1 MLRLFLQVNQ
11 MRRVVLIVA
20 AIFVFTE
27 ALSVG
32 VRADQQQVPQGQ
44 GGAPAPAR
52 QGGQGQA
59 GQGQAGQGRQGGS
72 NVQDVV
78 GGVNQQQGGAQGQG
92 RGGAGGRG
100 RAAGPP
106 PKPAPR
112 DANGRAILWGFTPQE
127 KGVWLPGSGITITTP
142 IAKYETIP
150 FQPWAKALYDFRQT
164 NELEPHTRCKA
175 SGFSRQFETPY
186 GVEFVNLPEMNLMY
200 IFDIGGPHTY
210 RTIYMDGRTH
220 PANLKPAYYGHS
232 IGWWEG
238 DTLVV
243 DTVGYNES
251 FWLDRRGLPHTDKL
265 HTQERFTRT
274 DQATIK
280 YETLVDDPGAYTEP
294 WKGGFNLRWEPGT
307 ELFEYVC
314 QQANYATELM
324 VGDYGKVD
332 RTSDI
337 IP

>member
-1 MLRLFLQVNQ
+1 MLRLFLQVSQ
-11 MRRVVLIVA
+11 MRRLVLITA
-20 AIFVFTE
+20 AIFVFTQ

-32 VRADQQQVPQGQ
+32 VGADQQVPQGQ
-44 GGAPAPAR
+44 GGPAPAPAR
-52 QGGQGQA
+52 QGGQGQ
-59 GQGQAGQGRQGGS
+59 GQGSGPQNTIGGVGVPPEAPPAQGGRQG
-72 NVQDVV
+72 
-78 GGVNQQQGGAQGQG
+78 QGG
-92 RGGAGGRG
+92 GGGGRG

-112 DANGRAILWGFTPQE
+112 DANGRAILWGYTPQE
-127 KGVWLPGSGITITTP
+127 KGVWLPTIGITAP
-142 IAKYETIP
+142 IADYKTIP

-164 NELEPHTRCKA
+164 NELEPHTRCKP

-186 GVEFVNLPEMNLMY
+186 GVEFVNLPEINRMY

-210 RTIYMDGRTH
+210 RTVYMDGRTH
-220 PANLKPAYYGHS
+220 PANLKPTYYGHS

-238 DTLVV
+238 DTLVI
-243 DTVGYNES
+243 DTVGFNET
-251 FWLDRRGLPHTDKL
+251 FWLDRRGLPHTDKM
-265 HTQERFTRT
+265 HVTERFTRM

-294 WKGGFNLRWEPGT
+294 WKGGFNLRWEAGT

-314 QQANYATELM
+314 QQANYAGELM

-332 RTSDI
+332 RTTDI
-337 IP
+337 VP

>member
-1 MLRLFLQVNQ
+1 
-11 MRRVVLIVA
+11 MRRVALVA
-20 AIFVFTE
+20 AAVFVFTQ
-27 ALSVG
+27 ALTFG
-32 VRADQQQVPQGQ
+32 QGAQQQPVPQGQ
-44 GGAPAPAR
+44 GGPAPGR
-52 QGGQGQA
+52 QGGG
-59 GQGQAGQGRQGGS
+59 GQGRQGGG
-72 NVQDVV
+72 VQDVI
-78 GGVNQQQGGAQGQG
+78 GGVGIPQDGQAPAGQAGRGQG
-92 RGGAGGRG
+92 AGRG

-112 DANGRAILWGFTPQE
+112 DVNGRAILWGFTPQE
-127 KGVWLPGSGITITTP
+127 KGVWLPTIGITAP
-142 IAKYETIP
+142 IADYKTIP

-164 NELEPHTRCKA
+164 NELEPHTRCKP

-186 GVEFVNLPEMNLMY
+186 GVEFVNLPEINRLY

-210 RTIYMDGRTH
+210 RTVYMDGRTH
-220 PANLKPAYYGHS
+220 PVDLKPSYYGHS

-238 DTLVV
+238 DTLVI
-243 DTVGYNES
+243 DTVGFNET
-251 FWLDRRGLPHTDKL
+251 FWLDRRGLPHTSQM
-265 HTQERFTRT
+265 HVTERFTRT
-274 DQATIK
+274 DQNTIR

-294 WKGGFNLRWEPGT
+294 WKGGFNLRWEAGT

-337 IP
+337 VP

>member
-1 MLRLFLQVNQ
+1 
-11 MRRVVLIVA
+11 MRRVALIVA
-20 AIFVFTE
+20 AVVVFTQ
-27 ALSVG
+27 ALTTG
-32 VRADQQQVPQGQ
+32 QAAQQPVPQGQ
-44 GGAPAPAR
+44 GGPAPGR
-52 QGGQGQA
+52 QGGQGQGQQGGQGQA
-59 GQGQAGQGRQGGS
+59 GQAPAGGG
-72 NVQDVV
+72 VQDVV
-78 GGVNQQQGGAQGQG
+78 GGVGAQQGGAQGAGRQG
-92 RGGAGGRG
+92 QGGGRG

-112 DANGRAILWGFTPQE
+112 DANGRAILWGYTPEE
-127 KGVWLPGSGITITTP
+127 KGVWLPGAGITITTP
-142 IAKYETIP
+142 IAEYKTIP

-164 NELEPHTRCKA
+164 NELEPHTRCKP

-186 GVEFVNLPEMNLMY
+186 GVEFVNLPDINRIY

-210 RTIYMDGRTH
+210 RTVYMDGREH
-220 PANLKPAYYGHS
+220 PKDLKPTYYGHS
-232 IGWWEG
+232 VGRWEG
-238 DTLVV
+238 DTLVI
-243 DTVGYNES
+243 DTVGFNET
-251 FWLDRRGLPHTDKL
+251 FWLDRRGLPHTNQM
-265 HTQERFTRT
+265 HVTERFTRT

-294 WKGGFNLRWEPGT
+294 WKGGFNLRWEAGT

>member
-1 MLRLFLQVNQ
+1 
-11 MRRVVLIVA
+11 MRRAALIA
-20 AIFVFTE
+20 AAVFVFTQ
-27 ALSVG
+27 ALTAG
-32 VRADQQQVPQGQ
+32 QGAAQQQPVPQGQ
-44 GGAPAPAR
+44 GGPAPAR
-52 QGGQGQA
+52 GGGQGRGGQQGA
-59 GQGQAGQGRQGGS
+59 GAPQGGT

-78 GGVNQQQGGAQGQG
+78 GGVSTPQGQG
-92 RGGAGGRG
+92 GRQGQGGGRG

-112 DANGRAILWGFTPQE
+112 DVNGRAILWGYTPQE

-186 GVEFVNLPEMNLMY
+186 GVEFVNLPELGRIY

-210 RTIYMDGRTH
+210 RTVFMDGRTH
-220 PANLKPAYYGHS
+220 PADLKPSYYGHS

-243 DTVGYNES
+243 DTVGYNET
-251 FWLDRRGLPHTDKL
+251 FWLDRRGLPHTNKL
-265 HTQERFTRT
+265 HTEERFTRINYNEIRYDT
-274 DQATIK
+274 V
-280 YETLVDDPGAYTEP
+280 VDDPGAYTEP

-324 VGDYGKVD
+324 VGEYGKVD

>member
-1 MLRLFLQVNQ
+1 MRNHFLQVNQ
-11 MRRVVLIVA
+11 MRRVVLIA
-20 AIFVFTE
+20 AAVFVFTQ
-27 ALSVG
+27 AMSTGLG
-32 VRADQQQVPQGQ
+32 ADQQQAPQGQ
-44 GGAPAPAR
+44 GGPAPAR
-52 QGGQGQA
+52 QGGQGQGGGQGA
-59 GQGQAGQGRQGGS
+59 GQQQGGS
-72 NVQDVV
+72 VQDVV
-78 GGVNQQQGGAQGQG
+78 GGVSTPQGQGGGNRQGGAG
-92 RGGAGGRG
+92 GGRG

-186 GVEFVNLPEMNLMY
+186 GVEFVNLPELNRIY

-220 PANLKPAYYGHS
+220 PADLKPTYYGHS

-243 DTVGYNES
+243 DTVGYNET
-251 FWLDRRGLPHTDKL
+251 FWLDRRGLPHTNEM
-265 HTQERFTRT
+265 HTEERFTRINYNE
-274 DQATIK
+274 IK
-280 YETLVDDPGAYTEP
+280 YETVVDDPGAYTEP
-294 WKGGFNLRWEPGT
+294 WKGGFNLRWEAGT